1 MTLSFFEELDFD
13 DGAATE
19 PQEERPA
26 RRGRGPRRARRSGGE
41 GPQGPQ
47 GIQWQRLLPVV
58 IAFVVVLVVAVWW
71 IRACEADAQRS
82 AYHHYVDNVNSVVT
96 QSNSIAKSVDQTI
109 SASDQKPA
117 EVVANL
123 QKLEARQRDVQN
135 ETLNLHDTGRLR
147 GLQPW
152 LATTMLYRT
161 QGLDALQTQLA
172 RALTPK
178 NPTADGAKAVSDA
191 YSRLLASDVIYAD
204 SFQTPAQS
212 DLTAA
217 GINDVKLDDSQFA
230 LQHSY
235 IDPANSLQA
244 LKRIKAASNLT
255 QTQGGKSTCTS
266 TVRVGTSLDSVTA
279 EPSGTVLTPNSSTP
293 QTVNY
298 STGKTALVAQVTNGG
313 DIQVTNV
320 QVRLAVPGSAPVTT
334 SIPSLNPGERTTVSL
349 RPPEPNLGGPPVTV
363 RVEVTPVPCETN
375 KSNNSA
381 QYKISWR
388 LAG

>member
-13 DGAATE
+13 DDAATE
-19 PQEERPA
+19 PQEARPS
-26 RRGRGPRRARRSGGE
+26 RRGRGPRRARRSGGPE
-41 GPQGPQ
+41 GPQ
-47 GIQWQRLLPVV
+47 GIQWQRLLPVI

-71 IRACEADAQRS
+71 IRACEADAQKS
-82 AYHHYVDNVNSVVT
+82 AYHHYVDNVNSVVS

-109 SASDQKPA
+109 SASDQKP
-117 EVVANL
+117 EQVIANL
-123 QKLEARQRDVQN
+123 QKLEQRQRDVQA

-204 SFQTPAQS
+204 SFQTPAQA

-217 GINDVKLDDSQFA
+217 GVSDVRLNDSQFA
-230 LQHSY
+230 LEHGY

-255 QTQGGKSTCTS
+255 QTSGGKSTCTS
-266 TVRVGTSLDSVTA
+266 TTRVGTSLDSVTA
-279 EPSGTVLTPNSSTP
+279 QPSGTILTPNSSTP

-298 STGKTALVAQVTNGG
+298 STGKTTLDAQVTNGG

-320 QVRLAVPGSAPVTT
+320 QVRLAVPGSAPVTKT
-334 SIPSLNPGERTTVSL
+334 ITSLNPGERTTVSL
-349 RPPEPNLGGPPVTV
+349 TPPEPNLGGPPVTIT
-363 RVEVTPVPCETN
+363 VEVTPVPCETN
-375 KSNNSA
+375 KANNSA
-381 QYKISWR
+381 NYKISWR